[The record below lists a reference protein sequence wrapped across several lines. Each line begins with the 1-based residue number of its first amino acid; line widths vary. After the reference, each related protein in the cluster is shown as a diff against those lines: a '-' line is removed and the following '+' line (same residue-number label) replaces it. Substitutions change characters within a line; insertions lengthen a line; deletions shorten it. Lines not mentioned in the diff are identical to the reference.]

1 MSTGILSDIF
11 SEDKRGLVMSIF
23 NWGIYGGYGIAFPV
37 GRYVPA
43 MNTWDLVSHE
53 GQAPT
58 LAVFR
63 SRI

>member
-37 GRYVPA
+37 GRYVPQ
-43 MNTWDLVSHE
+43 MNTWDLVSDVSKLDFSILQWQE
-53 GQAPT
+53 
-58 LAVFR
+58 
-63 SRI
+63 